1 MIAFTDIN
9 SIPYGQIAKQA
20 NKFFLKKNRKKRK
33 EKKKVERIL
42 YKQRVNTLIKILN
55 KLFQKNFDTI
65 FMRRVMLDIQNFL

>member
-55 KLFQKNFDTI
+55 KLF
-65 FMRRVMLDIQNFL
+65 

>member
-42 YKQRVNTLIKILN
+42 YKKRVNTLLKILN

>member
-20 NKFFLKKNRKKRK
+20 NKFFLKKKKKRKEKNRK

-42 YKQRVNTLIKILN
+42 YKQRVNTLITILN

-65 FMRRVMLDIQNFL
+65 FMRRVMLDI

>member
-33 EKKKVERIL
+33 EKKRRKWKEYYI
-42 YKQRVNTLIKILN
+42 N
-55 KLFQKNFDTI
+55 KELTP
-65 FMRRVMLDIQNFL
+65 L